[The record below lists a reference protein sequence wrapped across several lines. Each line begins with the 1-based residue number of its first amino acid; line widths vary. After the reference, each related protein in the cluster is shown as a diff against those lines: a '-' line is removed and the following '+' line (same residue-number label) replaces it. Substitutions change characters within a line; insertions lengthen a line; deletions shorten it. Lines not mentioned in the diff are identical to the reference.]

1 MRVGVRAGMSGNL
14 IVTRGGRPPIL
25 RPTMVLAFWNWLDRY
40 LFGEFS
46 EGTTP
51 GALALRLLRYPYAIL
66 RDLSR
71 GQINLYAMWLVYATL
86 LSLVPLIAFAF
97 AVLKAFGAHRELRPV
112 ILEFFRPVGSHALE
126 LTQRVMDFADSV
138 STGVVGS
145 LGLALLLWTLL
156 GTIKKVEDG
165 FNFLWR
171 VEHARSF
178 ARRVTE
184 YVALLIVGPIVV
196 VSFIGLSH
204 KALESA
210 TAGFGR
216 YMPFWDRLTT
226 LTLEIS
232 PYVMVT
238 AIFTAVYMFVP
249 NTKVKWKPALV
260 GGLTAGVLWA
270 GVGKVF
276 TALVVY
282 SSRLT
287 IVYAGFAII
296 VTALI
301 WTYFGWLILL
311 IGAQLSFYVQ
321 HRNYL
326 RLGLTELRLSAV
338 QREQLTLKVMYLIA
352 KSYQDGKE
360 RWTVDALAH
369 QLGMPGI
376 AISRIVHSL
385 EAAKML
391 TLSDDEHLLPARDLG
406 KITVQEIIDIA
417 RNEKAGQVAPRQLKL
432 PAIDAISAKMDE
444 AWRKSAGDM
453 TLRDLVEDA

>member
-1 MRVGVRAGMSGNL
+1 M
-14 IVTRGGRPPIL
+14 I
-25 RPTMVLAFWNWLDRY
+25 LAFWNLLDRY
-40 LFGEFS
+40 LFGEYS

-51 GALALRLLRYPYAIL
+51 GARILRVLRYPYAVL

-71 GQINLYAMWLVYATL
+71 GQINLHAMGLVYATL

-97 AVLKAFGAHRELRPV
+97 AVLKAFGAHRELEPL
-112 ILEFFRPVGSHALE
+112 IYEFFRPVGDSAHQ
-126 LTQRVMDFADSV
+126 LTARVMQFADSV

-156 GTIKKVEDG
+156 GTIKKVEDS

-184 YVALLIVGPIVV
+184 YVALLIVGPIVI

-204 KALESA
+204 NALESA

-226 LTLEIS
+226 GMLEIS

-238 AIFTAVYMFVP
+238 CIFTAVYMFVP
-249 NTKVKWKPALV
+249 NTKVKWKPALI
-260 GGLTAGVLWA
+260 GGVTAGILWA
-270 GVGKVF
+270 VVGHLF
-276 TALVVY
+276 TAMVVY
-282 SSRLT
+282 TTRLSV
-287 IVYAGFAII
+287 VYAGFALI
-296 VTALI
+296 VAALL

-321 HRNYL
+321 NRNYL
-326 RLGLTELRLSAV
+326 RMGLTELRLSVV

-352 KSYQDGKE
+352 RSYQDGKT
-360 RWTVDALAH
+360 RWSLDGLSH
-369 QLGMPGI
+369 ELGMPGI
-376 AISRIVHSL
+376 AIARIVHAL
-385 EAAKML
+385 EGAQL
-391 TLSDDEHLLPARDLG
+391 ITVTEDEHLLPARDLG
-406 KITVQEIIDIA
+406 TISIQEILDIA
-417 RNEKAGQVAPRQLKL
+417 RNEKAGQVGWRNIKL

-444 AWRKSAGDM
+444 AWRKSCGDM
-453 TLRDLVEDA
+453 TLRDLVEDKA

>member
-1 MRVGVRAGMSGNL
+1 MY
-14 IVTRGGRPPIL
+14 
-25 RPTMVLAFWNWLDRY
+25 LAFWNWLDRY
-40 LFGEFS
+40 LFGEYS

-51 GALALRLLRYPYAIL
+51 GALTLRVLRYPYALL

-71 GQINLYAMWLVYATL
+71 GQINLYAMGLVYATL

-97 AVLKAFGAHRELRPV
+97 AVLKAFGAHRELEPV
-112 ILEFFRPVGSHALE
+112 IYEFFKPMGASAGEFTRK
-126 LTQRVMDFADSV
+126 VMEFADSV

-204 KALESA
+204 NALDTAS
-210 TAGFGR
+210 AGFGR
-216 YMPFWDRLTT
+216 YVPFFDRLTGWA
-226 LTLEIS
+226 LEVS
-232 PYVMVT
+232 PYFMV
-238 AIFTAVYMFVP
+238 ASIFTAVYMFVP
-249 NTKVKWKPALV
+249 NTKVKWKPALI
-260 GGLTAGVLWA
+260 GGITAGILWA
-270 GVGKVF
+270 AVGKLF
-276 TALVVY
+276 TALVVF
-282 SSRLT
+282 STRLT

-296 VTALI
+296 VAALL

-311 IGAQLSFYVQ
+311 VGAQLSFYVQ
-321 HRNYL
+321 NRNYL

-352 KSYQDGKE
+352 RSYHDGKS
-360 RWTVDALAH
+360 RWSVDSIAH
-369 QLGMPGI
+369 ELGMPGI
-376 AISRIVHSL
+376 AISRIVNAL
-385 EAAKML
+385 EAAHLL
-391 TLSDDEHLLPARDLG
+391 TLADDEHLLPARDLG
-406 KITVQEIIDIA
+406 NISIQEIMDIA
-417 RNEKAGQVAPRQLKL
+417 RNEKAGQVAPRNLKL
-432 PAIDAISAKMDE
+432 PAVDAIAGTMDA
-444 AWRKSAGDM
+444 AWRKSCGEM
-453 TLRDLVEDA
+453 TLRDLIEE

>member
-1 MRVGVRAGMSGNL
+1 MYV
-14 IVTRGGRPPIL
+14 
-25 RPTMVLAFWNWLDRY
+25 AFWNWLDRY

-51 GALALRLLRYPYAIL
+51 GGLALRLLRYPYAIL

-71 GQINLYAMWLVYATL
+71 GQINLYAMGLVYATL
-86 LSLVPLIAFAF
+86 LSVVPLIAFAF
-97 AVLKAFGAHRELRPV
+97 AVLKAFGAHRELEPV
-112 ILEFFRPVGSHALE
+112 ILEFFKPVGSQATD
-126 LTQRVMDFADSV
+126 LTRQVMEFADGVSSSV
-138 STGVVGS
+138 IGT

-204 KALESA
+204 RALDSA
-210 TAGFGR
+210 TAGIAR
-216 YMPFWDRLTT
+216 YAPFADRLKEWS
-226 LTLEIS
+226 LDVA
-232 PYVMVT
+232 PFFMVT

-249 NTKVKWKPALV
+249 NTKVKWKPAV
-260 GGLTAGVLWA
+260 IGGVTAGILWA
-270 GVGKVF
+270 VIGSLF

-282 SSRLT
+282 STRLSV
-287 IVYAGFAII
+287 VYAGFALI
-296 VTALI
+296 VAALL

-321 HRNYL
+321 NRHYL

-338 QREQLTLKVMYLIA
+338 QRETLTLKVMYLIA
-352 KSYQDGKE
+352 RSYHDGKT
-360 RWTVDALAH
+360 RWSVDSLAH
-369 QLGMPGI
+369 ELGMPGI
-376 AISRIVHSL
+376 AISRIVTAL
-385 EAAKML
+385 EAAHLL
-391 TLSDDEHLLPARDLG
+391 TLTDDEKLLPARDLG
-406 KITVQEIIDIA
+406 SIPIQEIMDIA
-417 RNEKAGQVAPRQLKL
+417 RNEKAGQVAPRNLKL
-432 PAIDAISAKMDE
+432 PAVDQIAGVMDA
-444 AWRKSAGDM
+444 AWRKSCGEM
-453 TLRDLVEDA
+453 TLRDLIEEN

>member
-1 MRVGVRAGMSGNL
+1 MYV
-14 IVTRGGRPPIL
+14 
-25 RPTMVLAFWNWLDRY
+25 AFWNWLDRW
-40 LFGEFS
+40 LFGEIS

-51 GALALRLLRYPYAIL
+51 GAITLRVLRYPYAIL

-71 GQINLYAMWLVYATL
+71 GQINLYAMGLVYATL
-86 LSLVPLIAFAF
+86 LSLIPLIAFAF
-97 AVLKAFGAHRELRPV
+97 AVLKAFGAHRDLEPV
-112 ILEFFRPVGSHALE
+112 IYEFFKPVGGGAGD
-126 LTQRVMDFADSV
+126 LTHRVMEFADSV
-138 STGVVGS
+138 STGLVGS

-249 NTKVKWKPALV
+249 NTRVKWKPALV

-270 GVGKVF
+270 AVGKVF

-287 IVYAGFAII
+287 IVYAGIAII

-352 KSYQDGKE
+352 RAYHEGKTSWSVDGLSHE
-360 RWTVDALAH
+360 
-369 QLGMPGI
+369 LGMPGI
-376 AISRIVHSL
+376 AISRIVNAL
-385 EAAKML
+385 EASKLVTL
-391 TLSDDEHLLPARDLG
+391 TDDEHLLPARDLG
-406 KITVQEIIDIA
+406 KISLQEILDIA
-417 RNEKAGQVAPRQLKL
+417 RNEKAGQVTPRVLKL
-432 PAIDAISAKMDE
+432 PAVDAFSAKVDD
-444 AWRKSAGDM
+444 AWRKSCGET
-453 TLRDLVEDA
+453 TLRDLVEE